1 MGSSFSQIN
10 LMKLTS
16 NLIVGFVLLCAFG
29 CERRPNVGMLFVKA
43 ADPGGNFEIYRIAHE
58 TPLQFV
64 SEEVGRFNEDIALT
78 PGSYLVLADCSS
90 ETVIIYPDQRAVLT
104 AHSARF
110 LPPHPPSDRDS
121 FSIQCSRSDKTKSRQ
136 LIAGRYDLNIIGT
149 KQDLLVGMVPLQVD
163 FSQNVD
169 GSVPDEIVYHL
180 SALQVAD
187 FEGNRQELSYFISP
201 LDERISATKY
211 QQFGNWEFLLKGRYL
226 VEVNGTKMQVDLK
239 EGEERQ
245 IRPALL
251 QVKTSPAVDLEQP
264 AKIKGSPWLV
274 AINGGHWLN
283 FNETYPVLP
292 GIATLAISGSSRS
305 VEVSLAEGERRDLE
319 TRSITVKSGC
329 DRSDLNAAVTCLGDR
344 GVSLYAPD
352 EPYPFME
359 SVSDIPILFIDQAT
373 PVLVGVDGSRDILYE
388 VPASVRDKSL
398 TLGYLKL
405 NPIPSH
411 RPSQI
416 TDLVRVDVTAPPL
429 SGHSLDVNLEKPS
442 VMPLV
447 VGTYRLDHFVTLTVG
462 ENSTRQ
468 STSKQ
473 FQIEAGKTIEA
484 EFPVYVSEKKYAT
497 YKKKQLQQQDTRSIE
512 AQSTKNM
519 FKLRSI

>member
-1 MGSSFSQIN
+1 MSFYCAHHN
-10 LMKLTS
+10 LSKSLALMIAGLAW
-16 NLIVGFVLLCAFG
+16 LGVLG
-29 CERRPNVGMLFVKA
+29 CERRPKVGLLHVKA
-43 ADPGGNFEIYRIAHE
+43 ADPAGNFEIYRIAHE
-58 TPLQFV
+58 SPLQFV
-64 SEEVGRFNEDIALT
+64 SEEVGKFNEDIPLA

-90 ETVIIYPDQRAVLT
+90 ETIIIYPEQRATLT
-104 AHSARF
+104 AHRARF
-110 LPPHPPSDRDS
+110 VPPHRPSDRDS
-121 FSIQCSRSDKTKSRQ
+121 FSIQCSRADKTKSRQ

-163 FSQNVD
+163 FSGTKQD
-169 GSVPDEIVYHL
+169 ASPDEIIYRL

-187 FEGNRQELSYFISP
+187 FDGNRQELSYFISP

-226 VEVNGTKMQVDLK
+226 VEVNGTRMQVDLA

-251 QVKTSPAVDLEQP
+251 QVKTSAAVDLEQP

-292 GIATLAISGSSRS
+292 GLATLAISGSSRS
-305 VEVSLAEGERRDLE
+305 VAVSLSEGERKDLE
-319 TRSITVKSGC
+319 TRSITVQSGC
-329 DRSDLNAAVTCLGDR
+329 DRSDLSSTVTCFGDR

-373 PVLVGVDGSRDILYE
+373 PVLVGVDGSRDILFE
-388 VPASVRDKSL
+388 VPATVRDKNL
-398 TLGYLKL
+398 ALGYLRL
-405 NPIPSH
+405 NPIPTH

-416 TDLVRVDVTAPPL
+416 TDLVRVDVASSPL
-429 SGHSLDVNLEKPS
+429 TGHSLDINLEKPS
-442 VMPLV
+442 VMPLIAGV
-447 VGTYRLDHFVTLTVG
+447 YRLDHFVTVTVG
-462 ENSTRQ
+462 DNSTRQ
-468 STSKQ
+468 NTSKQ
-473 FQIEAGKTIEA
+473 IQIEPGRTIEA
-484 EFPVYVSEKKYAT
+484 EFPVYISEKKYAA
-497 YKKKQLQQQDTRSIE
+497 YRKKHTQQPDLKAVE
-512 AQSTKNM
+512 AQSTKAT
-519 FKLRSI
+519 FKVRSI